1 MEHNL
6 KDSIYELQVGEM
18 TRDCNSCKR
27 SLAITKF
34 SPWAVKGRHKLCKIC
49 SNMRSKDAGRLR
61 RKCVTTKILA
71 IIRRDFHKAGWSR
84 TESRKVT
91 ICQVE
96 ELLHKFGQRS
106 LFSGTADRRLTVAR
120 WDKDSPAGI
129 DNLIVCTSAEAGAH
143 SRRDLIDYH
152 DSFVT
157 HVEKN
162 LLLRQDVHIDT
173 QDALTIYEQPYPPL
187 RVDTSPG
194 RTNLT
199 QLLANWNFRKYGNIS
214 PAKKTWVCLTRQC

>member
-1 MEHNL
+1 M
-6 KDSIYELQVGEM
+6 
-18 TRDCNSCKR
+18 
-27 SLAITKF
+27 
-34 SPWAVKGRHKLCKIC
+34 
-49 SNMRSKDAGRLR
+49 
-61 RKCVTTKILA
+61 
-71 IIRRDFHKAGWSR
+71 
-84 TESRKVT
+84 
-91 ICQVE
+91 
-96 ELLHKFGQRS
+96 HKFGKRS
-106 LFSGTADRRLTVAR
+106 IFSGTADRRITVAR

-143 SRRDLIDYH
+143 SRRDLKDYH

-162 LLLRQDVHIDT
+162 LLLRQDVPVDTQDVPIDT
-173 QDALTIYEQPYPPL
+173 QDTLTIYEQPYPPL
-187 RVDTSPG
+187 RINTSPG